1 VNWAQRVREL
11 VRSDGFALTH
21 QWNLGLDGTRI
32 VNAFSPALEPD
43 PRGPGKHH
51 ARDVITW
58 YGPALAEA
66 ASIAFTTTAGEV
78 VDDFSRFS
86 LLDEPDAA
94 FGLLSLVPDR
104 NVKGTMSADY
114 FRYQPGVAVDQH
126 RDGFGEYVII
136 WCLARHGDGGES
148 LLLRDGKTVL
158 ARALAAGEI
167 LVFRDD
173 LFKHG
178 MTALTGT
185 GARRDALIA
194 ITMKD
199 SQS

>member
-1 VNWAQRVREL
+1 VSQAQRVREA
-11 VRSDGFALTH
+11 VRSDGYALTH

-66 ASIAFTTTAGEV
+66 ASIAFTTAAGEV
-78 VDDFSRFS
+78 VDDFSRFR

-104 NVKGTMSADY
+104 NVKGTMTADY
-114 FRYQPGVAVDQH
+114 FRYGPGVTIDPH
-126 RDGFGEYVII
+126 RDGFGEYVVI
-136 WCLARHGDGGES
+136 WCLDRAGDGGVS
-148 LLLRDGKTVL
+148 YLLRDGEPVVQL
-158 ARALAAGEI
+158 ALAPGEI

-173 LFKHG
+173 LFDHG
-178 MTALTGT
+178 MTEFTGSY
-185 GARRDALIA
+185 RDALIA
-194 ITMKD
+194 ITLKD
-199 SQS
+199 VHG